1 MATLRKQLEALGFQ
15 RTTLGGNLVGY
26 RRNVLTLMG
35 GSAYI
40 LTDAEDV
47 TRLPTY
53 RGNIALELWDE
64 SAGECL
70 AGFQDRP
77 ANVVTFLRSLM
88 R

>member
-26 RRNVLTLMG
+26 KAERPYG
-35 GSAYI
+35 AI
-40 LTDAEDV
+40 FLTDVEDV

-64 SAGECL
+64 TAGECL
-70 AGFQDRP
+70 TGFQDRP
-77 ANVVTFLRSLM
+77 DRMVTFLRSLAH
-88 R
+88 